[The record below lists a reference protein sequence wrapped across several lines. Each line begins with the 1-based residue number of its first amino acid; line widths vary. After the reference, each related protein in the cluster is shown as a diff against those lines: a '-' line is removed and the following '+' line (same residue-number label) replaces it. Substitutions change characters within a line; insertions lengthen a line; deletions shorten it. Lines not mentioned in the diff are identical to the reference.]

1 MLPQQL
7 VNGLML
13 GSVYSLIAIGF
24 NLIFGVL
31 NLLNFAHAGVLMAG
45 AYATMVLVSKWHL
58 NIFAAIVGCMIFCS
72 LLGIIVEL
80 MAFRPIKKEYQLA
93 PLIATI
99 GLNISMEEAAAK
111 IFGATPIPFPK
122 AVEVHIF
129 KFGAIQ
135 FTSAQLLILGTSIVL
150 MLALQAF
157 IKKTRT
163 GKAIRATAADF
174 QMAAVSGVNLSRINI
189 LTFVVSSALAGAAGA
204 LIGLNFNMIGPYMG
218 GGILLKGFVIILL
231 AGLGNV
237 NGAMYCGLILGEIEV
252 LSVAYISSSYRDAFA
267 FLAMVLI
274 LIIRPSGLFG
284 SNTRE

>member
-13 GSVYSLIAIGF
+13 GAVYSLVAIGF

-45 AYATMVLVSKWHL
+45 AYATMVLISKWHL
-58 NIFAAIVGCMIFCS
+58 NIFAAIFGSMVVCS
-72 LLGIIVEL
+72 ILGIVVEL

-111 IFGATPIPFPK
+111 IFGATMIPFPR

-129 KFGAIQ
+129 KLGPIQ
-135 FTSAQLLILGTSIVL
+135 FTSAQILILGTSVVL
-150 MLALQAF
+150 MLALHAF
-157 IKKTRT
+157 IKRTRM

-174 QMAAVSGVNLSRINI
+174 QMAAVSGVNLNRVNV
-189 LTFVVSSALAGAAGA
+189 LTFVVSSALAGAAGS
-204 LIGLNFNMIGPYMG
+204 LIGLNFNVIGPYMG
-218 GGILLKGFVIILL
+218 ASIVLKGFVIILL

-284 SNTRE
+284 SNIKE

>member
-1 MLPQQL
+1 
-7 VNGLML
+7 
-13 GSVYSLIAIGF
+13 
-24 NLIFGVL
+24 
-31 NLLNFAHAGVLMAG
+31 
-45 AYATMVLVSKWHL
+45 
-58 NIFAAIVGCMIFCS
+58 
-72 LLGIIVEL
+72 

-111 IFGATPIPFPK
+111 IFGATMIPFPR

-129 KFGAIQ
+129 KLGPIQ
-135 FTSAQLLILGTSIVL
+135 FTSAQILILGTSVVL
-150 MLALQAF
+150 MLALHAF
-157 IKKTRT
+157 IKRTRM

-174 QMAAVSGVNLSRINI
+174 QMAAVSGVNLNRVNV
-189 LTFVVSSALAGAAGA
+189 LTFVVSSALAGAAGS
-204 LIGLNFNMIGPYMG
+204 LIGLNFNVIGPYMG
-218 GGILLKGFVIILL
+218 ASIVLKGFVIILL
-231 AGLGNV
+231 AGHGNV

-284 SNTRE
+284 SNIKE

>member
-7 VNGLML
+7 INGLML
-13 GSVYSLIAIGF
+13 GSVYSLVAIGF

-45 AYATMVLVSKWHL
+45 AYTTMVLISKWHL
-58 NIFAAIVGCMIFCS
+58 NIFAAIFGSMVVCS
-72 LLGIIVEL
+72 ILGIMVEL

-99 GLNISMEEAAAK
+99 GLNISMEEAAVK
-111 IFGATPIPFPK
+111 IFGATMIPFPK
-122 AVEVHIF
+122 AVEIHIL
-129 KFGAIQ
+129 KLGSIQ
-135 FTSAQLLILGTSIVL
+135 FTSAQMLILGTSVFL
-150 MLALQAF
+150 MLALHTF
-157 IKKTRT
+157 IKKTRL

-174 QMAAVSGVNLSRINI
+174 QMASVSGVSLNYINI

-204 LIGLNFNMIGPYMG
+204 LIGLNFNLIGPYMG
-218 GGILLKGFVIILL
+218 TNIVLKGFVIILL

-267 FLAMVLI
+267 FLAMVLL
-274 LIIRPSGLFG
+274 LIIRPTGLFG
-284 SNTRE
+284 TSSKE